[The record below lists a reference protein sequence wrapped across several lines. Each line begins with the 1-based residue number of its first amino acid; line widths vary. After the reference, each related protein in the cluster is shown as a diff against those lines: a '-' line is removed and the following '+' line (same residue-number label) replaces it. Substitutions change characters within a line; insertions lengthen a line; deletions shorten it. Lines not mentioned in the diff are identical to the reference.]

1 MLAVIFA
8 MFMLIWMFAGIAG
21 LIMSIVCFGYGGSTA
36 YKIVGLVIS
45 LFLGPF
51 YWLYYIVNK
60 DYCTTIK

>member
-1 MLAVIFA
+1 MLGALLA
-8 MFMLIWMFAGIAG
+8 MFILIWMFAGIGA

-51 YWLYYIVNK
+51 YWIYYIVNK
-60 DYCTTIK
+60 DYCTSI